1 MEQLID
7 NIMKASLPAKAGGI
21 AGAIVVIT
29 ALNFFFFV
37 SPAEDTIQQQTTR
50 ISSLEQQLAEKQEI
64 AQNLNERRREME
76 VLEQKLAEAR
86 SELPDALDM
95 DDLLGQLNDEGKK
108 AGLVISSVEPGTDQ
122 PAGFFAKIPIKMTV
136 HGNYHEVAMFM
147 QEVSQM
153 RRIVNVSDIQ
163 LGTPTMVN
171 QKVVLNSAFLATTFR
186 FLDQPA
192 NQGEK
197 KGKAQ

>member
-7 NIMKASLPAKAGGI
+7 NIVKASLPAKAGGI
-21 AGAIVVIT
+21 AGAILLIT
-29 ALNFFFFV
+29 AANFFFFV
-37 SPAEDTIQQQTTR
+37 SPAEEQIQSQTNTIGA
-50 ISSLEQQLAEKQEI
+50 LEQQLAEKQEI

-86 SELPDALDM
+86 SELPDTLDM
-95 DDLLGQLNDEGKK
+95 DDLLAQLNDQGKK
-108 AGLVISSVEPGTDQ
+108 AGLVISSVEPGNEA
-122 PAGFFAKIPIKMTV
+122 PAQFFAKVPIKMTV
-136 HGNYHEVAMFM
+136 HGNYHEIAMFM

-163 LGTPTMVN
+163 LGAPNMVN

-186 FLDQPA
+186 FLDHSKK
-192 NQGEK
+192 QGDK
-197 KGKAQ
+197 KGHAR

>member
-7 NIMKASLPAKAGGI
+7 NIVKAPLPAKAGGI
-21 AGAIVVIT
+21 AAAILVIT
-29 ALNFFFFV
+29 GITFFFFV
-37 SPAEDTIQQQTTR
+37 SPAEDTIEQQRSQ

-86 SELPDALDM
+86 TELPDTLDM
-95 DDLLGQLNDEGKK
+95 DDLLAQLNDEGKK
-108 AGLVISSVEPGTDQ
+108 AGLVISSVEPGGEA
-122 PAGFFAKIPIKMTV
+122 PAQFFAKVPIRMSV
-136 HGNYHEVAMFM
+136 HGNYHEIAMFM

-163 LGTPTMVN
+163 LGTPSMAN
-171 QKVVLNSAFLATTFR
+171 QKVVLNSSFLATTFR
-186 FLDQPA
+186 FLDQQKK
-192 NQGEK
+192 QGDK
-197 KGKAQ
+197 KGHAR